1 MGFRP
6 QTLRRGLVHRQLL
19 GRQAPQGLLQK
30 SPLAGRPGPRFDP
43 QASLFLV
50 EGGPHH
56 LFLWEPPPI
65 LARGLPELVMLQAVG
80 GLGISRN
87 QVPKAQSGHT
97 GAPSPHTLGF
107 QGPAAAGAGTGGQ
120 IAGQSPVTTPGVGAA
135 QAMLFGKTLP
145 ILPDQEAC
153 CPNVTDERGCKGLLL
168 LTGQGLE
175 LGNPKITLERGPV
188 PKCGQRCTLL
198 SLAPRSRVGRDLN
211 GTCAV
216 ALGQRI

>member
-80 GLGISRN
+80 AWESPGI
-87 QVPKAQSGHT
+87 
-97 GAPSPHTLGF
+97 
-107 QGPAAAGAGTGGQ
+107 
-120 IAGQSPVTTPGVGAA
+120 
-135 QAMLFGKTLP
+135 
-145 ILPDQEAC
+145 
-153 CPNVTDERGCKGLLL
+153 
-168 LTGQGLE
+168 
-175 LGNPKITLERGPV
+175 
-188 PKCGQRCTLL
+188 RCQKR
-198 SLAPRSRVGRDLN
+198 SLATRGHPHHTHWDSKAPRQQEQELEDRSLAR
-211 GTCAV
+211 
-216 ALGQRI
+216 AL